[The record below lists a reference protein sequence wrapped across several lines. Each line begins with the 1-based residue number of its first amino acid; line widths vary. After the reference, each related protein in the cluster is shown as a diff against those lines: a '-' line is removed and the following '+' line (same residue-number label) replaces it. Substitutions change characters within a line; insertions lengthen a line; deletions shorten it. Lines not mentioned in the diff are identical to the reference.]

1 MVYDGKPKELNVNVN
16 KDFNEKGYL
25 GEQIVE
31 FTRSVET
38 KYPKFFNTAY
48 KINEVTQRL
57 KSDFAI
63 HNEDPQEVLS
73 ACLFLRI
80 LNGIQAVVILCK
92 LGLVFDTK
100 VILRS
105 IIEGHFLL
113 KAVCEDLEFAKKYVL
128 TDKSRRLKWMNIAKN
143 TKDPYLESAREY
155 ATKERMEELNK
166 EIANDKITDISIEEL
181 ARIAGME
188 STYNTAY
195 RLLSEEVHCLPRS
208 LEHYL
213 GINAEGKITDFPWG
227 PSDDDIPLIL
237 FTSIDT
243 LFNALQLMT
252 KLFSIEMPTEL
263 REFDQTLTDLVSKIE

>member
-1 MVYDGKPKELNVNVN
+1 MNVN

-31 FTRSVET
+31 FTKSVET

-48 KINEVTQRL
+48 KINEITQRL

-63 HNEDPQEVLS
+63 HNEDLQEVLS

-80 LNGIQAVVILCK
+80 LNGFQAVVILCK

-128 TDKSRRLKWMNIAKN
+128 TDKSRRLKWINIAKN
-143 TKDPYLESAREY
+143 TKDPYLESVREY
-155 ATKERMEELNK
+155 ATKERIEELNK
-166 EIANDKITDISIEEL
+166 EIANDKITNILTEE
-181 ARIAGME
+181 AAKIAGME

-208 LEHYL
+208 LERYL

-227 PSDDDIPLIL
+227 PSDDDISLIL

-252 KLFSIEMPTEL
+252 NLFSIEMPTEL